1 MWMTHPSCSN
11 VVQQAWSIHTV
22 GSRAFQQENKL
33 SNVRRD
39 FITWNKEVF
48 GKVEQ
53 EIHLKQAQ
61 LQQMQNSIYTV
72 EDVRKEKLVR
82 ADLETLMHKEDIMWA
97 QKARDNQVIYGDRNT
112 KYFETVMKQRR
123 ARNQIIQLKPDAGE
137 IINDQKGNE

>member
-1 MWMTHPSCSN
+1 M
-11 VVQQAWSIHTV
+11 
-22 GSRAFQQENKL
+22 
-33 SNVRRD
+33 
-39 FITWNKEVF
+39 
-48 GKVEQ
+48 
-53 EIHLKQAQ
+53 
-61 LQQMQNSIYTV
+61 V